1 MATLLQKSQEILSEK
16 EAKILPGN
24 IKSGI
29 IAFGVTGTYSGTDTS
44 DATAIASELYTGKT
58 AYVDGTKITG
68 TNSWTDTLAGG
79 TLTELETLVD
89 SILGSNQSSTSS
101 EAVDSSED

>member
-24 IKSGI
+24 IKTGI
-29 IAFGVTGTYSGTDTS
+29 TAYGVSGTYTA
-44 DATAIASELYTGKT
+44 DANAIASELYTGKT
-58 AYVDGTKITG
+58 AYVNGTKITG

-79 TLTELETLVD
+79 TLTELETLAD
-89 SILGSNQSSTSS
+89 NILGINQSSTPP
-101 EAVDSSED
+101 EESSED